1 MLLFPKKKSKEDTF
15 SAIGCNCSNAFDH
28 FFHDKRIH
36 YHRGTKLKNTL
47 WGWVDADWDG
57 DREDEGQLPLHH
69 RDKDTGDH
77 VPIIFVDFPVLE
89 CEWTEYSNINTRSCR
104 EGVEVYFLTSVRQIC
119 PWFVYEIEIKW
130 SLERDKFTHKEIST
144 HTWTSVVNV
153 VKGS

>member
-1 MLLFPKKKSKEDTF
+1 MYHVHVTVPKKKSKGDTF
-15 SAIGCNCSNAFDH
+15 SAIGCNCSNVFDR
-28 FFHDKRIH
+28 FFHDKCIH

-47 WGWVDADWDG
+47 WGWV
-57 DREDEGQLPLHH
+57 
-69 RDKDTGDH
+69 
-77 VPIIFVDFPVLE
+77 LE
-89 CEWTEYSNINTRSCR
+89 CEWTEYSNIDINTRSYR